1 VKENPTA
8 GEPLGDI
15 DPSNVTKLTAMLKQ
29 FSIIPS
35 SVSSSAVS
43 GWFTNSYINA
53 IYNGG
58 KLIWPAP

>member
-1 VKENPTA
+1 
-8 GEPLGDI
+8 
-15 DPSNVTKLTAMLKQ
+15 MLKQ